1 MLPVADVIKFEQ
13 TLASCGK
20 FIQPLVCFPCSI
32 CFPLVLV
39 WPVLWWKGGGIIH
52 RGVSMFLSFNAVLWE
67 RGPELSFNLL
77 ILSAVLWQSKCY
89 LQPHCTGRTFPS
101 QFPQWERKI
110 WNGNL
115 AHCWY
120 FRKWDVSFPTAA
132 IRCTVRPQIWLLF
145 CFKWKFYSGFS
156 FPTSFKR
163 SLCFPN
169 PNDFNTCCPSCY
181 LHCRNGQ
188 FE

>member
-1 MLPVADVIKFEQ
+1 MLLSSSRRWLVVANLSNHLCVF
-13 TLASCGK
+13 
-20 FIQPLVCFPCSI
+20 
-32 CFPLVLV
+32 LVLFV
-39 WPVLWWKGGGIIH
+39 FPWCWCGLCCGERGGDH
-52 RGVSMFLSFNAVLWE
+52 SQRRFYVSILQWE